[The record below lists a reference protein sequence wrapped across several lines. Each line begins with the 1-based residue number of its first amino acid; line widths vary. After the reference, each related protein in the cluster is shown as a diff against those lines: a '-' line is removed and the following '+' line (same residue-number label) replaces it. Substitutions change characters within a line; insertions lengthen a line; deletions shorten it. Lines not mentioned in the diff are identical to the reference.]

1 MKMIQ
6 SQVKEVSLSTKR
18 VFLLDI
24 MSMIMIMIIF
34 AFFINSVVNTEWLS
48 ENHFVK

>member
-6 SQVKEVSLSTKR
+6 SQVKEVCLGTKS

-24 MSMIMIMIIF
+24 MSMIMIIF
-34 AFFINSVVNTEWLS
+34 AFFISSIVNNEWLS
-48 ENHFVK
+48 KNHFVK